1 MAKKSKKRIDVV
13 YSTNPSFSFDDEE
26 DDDFET
32 IPNNQQKLKVLIDR
46 KQRKGK
52 EVTLITGFVGTD
64 EDLKALGKMLKS
76 KCGGGG
82 AVKDGEI
89 MIQGNHFQKVYD
101 LLMAE
106 DYKVKKVGGG

>member
-13 YSTNPSFSFDDEE
+13 YSTNPNFSFDDDN
-26 DDDFET
+26 DDDNET
-32 IPNNQQKLKVLIDR
+32 LSNNQQKLKVLIDR

-52 EVTLITGFVGTD
+52 EVTLVTGFVGSD
-64 EDLKALGKMLKS
+64 EDLKILGKLLKS

-89 MIQGNHFQKVYD
+89 MVQGNHFQKVFD
-101 LLMAE
+101 LLIAE
-106 DYKVKKVGGG
+106 NYNVKKVGGG

>member
-13 YSTNPSFSFDDEE
+13 YSTNPNFSFDDDDENNE
-26 DDDFET
+26 DT
-32 IPNNQQKLKVLIDR
+32 LANNQQHLKVLIDR

-52 EVTLITGFVGTD
+52 EVTLVTGFVGSD
-64 EDLKALGKMLKS
+64 EDLKVLGKTLKS

-101 LLMAE
+101 LLVAD

>member
-13 YSTNPSFSFDDEE
+13 YSTNPDFSFDDENE
-26 DDDFET
+26 LDDEA

-64 EDLKALGKMLKS
+64 EDLKALGKLLKS

-89 MIQGNHFQKVYD
+89 MVQGNHLQKVYD
-101 LLMAE
+101 LLVDD

>member
-13 YSTNPSFSFDDEE
+13 YSTNPNFSFDD
-26 DDDFET
+26 DDENNEGT
-32 IPNNQQKLKVLIDR
+32 LANNQQKLKVLIDR

-52 EVTLITGFVGTD
+52 EVTLVTGFVGTD
-64 EDLKALGKMLKS
+64 DDLKLLGKTLKS

-82 AVKDGEI
+82 AVKDGVI

-101 LLMAE
+101 LLIAD

>member
-13 YSTNPSFSFDDEE
+13 YSTNPNFSFDDDDENEE
-26 DDDFET
+26 T
-32 IPNNQQKLKVLIDR
+32 LANNQQKLKVLIDR

-52 EVTLITGFVGTD
+52 EVTLVTGFVGTD
-64 EDLKALGKMLKS
+64 DDLKLLGKTLKS

-101 LLMAE
+101 LLIAD

>member
-13 YSTNPSFSFDDEE
+13 YSTDPNFSFDDDDENNEE
-26 DDDFET
+26 T
-32 IPNNQQKLKVLIDR
+32 LANNQQKLKVLIDR

-52 EVTLITGFVGTD
+52 EVTLVTGFVGSD
-64 EDLKALGKMLKS
+64 DDLKILGKMLKS

-82 AVKDGEI
+82 AVKEGEI

-101 LLMAE
+101 LLIAD